1 MASKA
6 WLRASGNKKW
16 HDPRK
21 EQEAMR
27 IQNTDDYKKYTS
39 KLGVC
44 TAECKGKHSGLIDT
58 GCGLP
63 PGSPA
68 GN

>member
-1 MASKA
+1 MSSKA
-6 WLRASGNKKW
+6 WLRASGIKKW

-21 EQEAMR
+21 EPMR
-27 IQNTDDYKKYTS
+27 IQNTDDYKKYQG
-39 KLGVC
+39 KLGAC
-44 TAECKGKHSGLIDT
+44 TADCKGKHSGLIDN

-68 GN
+68 EEI